1 VPTIKRDVST
11 SGSSLLSKLLTQH
24 IPQTPLAYPMLV
36 VPVTGRSG
44 ECGGRTRT
52 RVGVRS
58 HAQHF
63 LAFENK
69 VGIAAIT
76 LALPMNP
83 LVSEYAHSY
92 TWTHSR
98 AWNICVPARQ
108 RYSVMM

>member
-1 VPTIKRDVST
+1 VATIKMGVLI

-24 IPQTPLAYPMLV
+24 ILQTPLAYRTLV
-36 VPVTGRSG
+36 VLVTVRSG

-58 HAQHF
+58 HAQRF

-92 TWTHSR
+92 T
-98 AWNICVPARQ
+98 
-108 RYSVMM
+108 